1 MAINAGLRVK
11 SREPDASTARALA
24 AWFLISAALWVLLA
38 FAFGWI

>member
-11 SREPDASTARALA
+11 RREPDASAARALA